1 MDYFVSIENNAYYTW
16 QLELLIESFKAHS
29 LENNLIVGLIKS
41 TNNYMPFDFFNVSE
55 HKRKYFYENIGD
67 AKGYKNLSHL
77 YCLHSFQNLIKQ
89 PFTVL
94 SPDMVL
100 RKPINPELKSDR
112 PQIIFAPDLRFTFD
126 YVEENVHDFCKE
138 LNHDESFYRKNWI
151 PFGSCTI
158 FNNIPEHFFL
168 NVLMFAEK
176 LAVQQILNGQNIWKH
191 TDKLAWSIMLADY
204 HENIETIGDYQ
215 LTDTMINNS
224 QSPIIHYE
232 HGLSP
237 NFNKLQFL
245 YEPPLYISCG
255 DPFEILKDS
264 PSTANAHYMSVL
276 AKNYLNKRNKE

>member
-1 MDYFVSIENNAYYTW
+1 MDYFVSIENNAYYNW
-16 QLELLIESFKAHS
+16 QLELLIESFKYNS
-29 LENNLIVGLIKS
+29 LENNLLVGLIQS
-41 TNNYMPFDFFNVSE
+41 NNNYTPFDFFNASE
-55 HKRKYFYENIGD
+55 HTRKYFYENIGD

-77 YCLHSFQNLIKQ
+77 YCLVSLQNLINQ
-89 PFTVL
+89 PFTII

-126 YVEENVHDFCKE
+126 YVQKNVPDFFQE

-151 PFGSCTI
+151 PLGSCTI
-158 FNNIPEHFFL
+158 FNNIPEYFFA
-168 NVLMFAEK
+168 NVLMLTEK
-176 LAVQQILNGQNIWKH
+176 LAVQQILNGQNIWKY

-204 HENIETIGDYQ
+204 HENIETTGDYQ
-215 LTDTMINNS
+215 ITDTMINNS

-264 PSTANAHYMSVL
+264 KSTSNAHYMSVL
-276 AKNYLNKRNKE
+276 AENYLKKRK